1 MHLSRETVG
10 AYLSRAAIALSA
22 GLAFLS
28 PLLAGCQHQSRW
40 AVMAAAAVL
49 LGAMALLAQGLNRAP
64 LPRID
69 PILMALACLA
79 GLWALEILPLPAGL
93 VGFLSPARLD
103 LAREVARAAGERVP
117 AWLPLTTCLKCT
129 RDSLVLLVACG
140 CAFHAATGL
149 AARERDARSILSP
162 KVILGAAVV
171 SGALLAAW
179 GIVEVARLGGG
190 RLTSTYVSPNRFAGL
205 MATCG
210 AAAVALFI
218 WEGRGLGGA
227 RARDRFGL
235 PRGWWWLAAAGLI
248 ETALVL
254 TLSRLGIASAVAA
267 GLVTLAVFGRRRRAA
282 VAAVACV
289 LLLLAVNALV
299 AVGPILGRYSVLFE
313 AGRIGHGRPQCWA
326 MSLPL
331 VADFPV
337 FGSGAGTF
345 KHVFPMY
352 QAPSLGGTWDYAHND
367 WLNVLADGG
376 IASLV
381 ALGAAAFLFY
391 RRVAPLGSSER
402 PASRGAAVAA
412 FMALTAALVHSVG
425 DYPLRQPANALVLAL
440 VCGIAWGRASR
451 SAESLKTE
459 SPSANPEPRPA
470 PRWAFPARVGVALL
484 IMMALLIMVPLL
496 VRLALAGAAA
506 ERAAAIPVGRD
517 EDVDRDGLRRRLA
530 LLVRATRLDPWD
542 ARSRYEAA
550 RTRVRLV
557 VEDPADPS
565 AADLLRETERDLRE
579 GRAVSPLDP
588 RAFYLG
594 GFIDW
599 RPDSTARA
607 DRMMAFALRLAPA
620 SPDVGLQVGGHFLR
634 RWRAEV
640 DAVDESFGLARLLRG
655 DKARREAKERDALF
669 RRASTALSLAAR
681 SPRARRHAVSL
692 ALGCSLPPERID
704 SVLDPD
710 GEVDLALARALAAR
724 GHHERA
730 CGRYRKALAS
740 GGHRGSESLARVS
753 YAASL
758 LALGRTSDAI
768 TQFDAAITSATPD
781 ELADVV
787 RRLGSLR
794 ALPAGAPAV
803 ADFWSRTAGPGGV
816 LDGERE
822 GLRALGRAEVAAG
835 RVLEGFEHL
844 LRYAELSGDPA
855 TFASLAHLALG
866 RRENGLAE
874 SLAARAARLAP
885 DDARHGM
892 LLARTRVLLGDADGA
907 RAALGGVLA
916 RDAKH
921 ASAARALAKVELG
934 SGRHGAAVRAW
945 RRFLDAGG
953 DGAVGHEGLAD
964 VYLSVSDRARAEHEL
979 VQALASRPG
988 DERLKKKLDSL
999 RRPAPGKGRP

>member
-1 MHLSRETVG
+1 MQLSRETVG
-10 AYLSRAAIALSA
+10 AHLSRGTIALSA
-22 GLAFLS
+22 CLAFLS
-28 PLLAGCQHQSRW
+28 PIPAGCQHQSRW
-40 AVMAAAAVL
+40 ALMATAAVL
-49 LGAMALLAQGLNRAP
+49 LGAMALLARGLDRAT
-64 LPRID
+64 LGRVD
-69 PILMALACLA
+69 PVLMALACLA
-79 GLWALEILPLPAGL
+79 GVWALQLVPLPAGL
-93 VGFLSPARLD
+93 VGLLSPARGD
-103 LAREVARAAGERVP
+103 LAREVADAAGDEMP

-129 RDSLVLLVACG
+129 RDSLVLLVACA
-140 CAFHAATGL
+140 CAFHAASWL
-149 AARERDARSILSP
+149 ADRGKWPGKVIRP

-210 AAAVALFI
+210 AAAVGLFI
-218 WEGRGLGGA
+218 WEGRAPGGA

-235 PRGWWWLAAAGLI
+235 PWGWWWLAAAGLI

-282 VAAVACV
+282 VAAVAGA
-289 LLLLAVNALV
+289 LLLLAANALV
-299 AVGPILGRYSVLFE
+299 AVGPVLGRYSVLFE
-313 AGRIGHGRPQCWA
+313 AGRIGHGRSQCWA
-326 MSLPL
+326 MSPPL

-381 ALGAAAFLFY
+381 ALGVAAVLFY
-391 RRVAPLGSSER
+391 RRVLPLGFSER
-402 PASRGAAVAA
+402 PAARGTAVAA
-412 FMALTAALVHSVG
+412 FMALSAALIHSIG

-440 VCGIAWGRASR
+440 VCGIAWGRAR
-451 SAESLKTE
+451 RNCEV
-459 SPSANPEPRPA
+459 PA
-470 PRWAFPARVGVALL
+470 PANEPPAAARWALPVRAAPAVL
-484 IMMALLIMVPLL
+484 IVVVMVPLL

-506 ERAAAIPVGRD
+506 ERAAVIPVGRD
-517 EDVDRDGLRRRLA
+517 ETVDREGLLRRLA
-530 LLVRATRLDPWD
+530 LLERATSLDPWD

-557 VEDPADPS
+557 VEDPADPA
-565 AADLLRETERDLRE
+565 AADLVREAERDLRE

-599 RPDSTARA
+599 RPGATERA

-620 SPDVGLQVGGHFLR
+620 SPDVALQVGGHFLR

-640 DAVDESFGLARLLRG
+640 DELDESFGLARLLCG
-655 DKARREAKERDALF
+655 DEARREAEERDELF

-681 SPRARRHAVSL
+681 SPRARRGAGSL
-692 ALGCSLPPERID
+692 VLECSLSPERID
-704 SVLDPD
+704 SALDPD

-730 CGRYRKALAS
+730 CGRYRRALAS
-740 GGHRGSESLARVS
+740 GDGRGPQSLARAS

-758 LALGRTSDAI
+758 LALGRTADAI
-768 TQFDAAITSATPD
+768 AQFDAAIGSATPD
-781 ELADVV
+781 ELTDVV

-794 ALPAGAPAV
+794 APSEAGPAL
-803 ADFWSRTAGPGGV
+803 ADFWSRMAGPGGV
-816 LDGERE
+816 LENERE
-822 GLRALGRAEVAAG
+822 ALRALGRAEVAAG
-835 RVLEGFEHL
+835 REREGFEHL
-844 LRYAELSGDPA
+844 LRYAELSGDGD
-855 TFASLAHLALG
+855 TFASLARLALG
-866 RRENGLAE
+866 RRENELAE
-874 SLAARAARLAP
+874 SLAVRAARLAP

-892 LLARTRVLLGDADGA
+892 LLARARVMLGDIDGA

-916 RDAKH
+916 RDATNT
-921 ASAARALAKVELG
+921 SAARALAKLELDAA
-934 SGRHGAAVRAW
+934 RHDAAVRVW

-953 DGAVGHEGLAD
+953 DRAVGHEGLAD
-964 VYLSVSDRARAEHEL
+964 VYLSVSDRARAEQEL
-979 VQALASRPG
+979 VKALASRPG
-988 DERLKKKLDSL
+988 DERLKKKLDLL
-999 RRPAPGKGRP
+999 RGTDPGKGHP